1 MSLRLKLV
9 IGLVV
14 LAAGATIALGVSSY
28 VDTANRLQATI
39 DHSLD
44 DAAASLRPGGPGNDP
59 DGGLGLD
66 RGRTLPGGQARPRSF
81 EQILVQVVDRSGVVV
96 AAPQTGALPVGD
108 EAREV
113 AAGLHQRSRDDA
125 AVDGIRYRVLT
136 IGTAG
141 GAVQLAR
148 SLAETDD
155 LLHGIRDRTLV
166 AVAVVVALAAAIGWL
181 VARQVSRRLE
191 RLTGVAEQVAATGRL
206 DVPVPVGGTD
216 EAGRLGVAFNE
227 MLTALAESR
236 EAQERLVH
244 DAAHELRTPLTSLR
258 ANVAALRRLERL
270 EPSERVR
277 VIDDLGTETRELT
290 DLVNDLVDSATDRR
304 VDEPVEP
311 VILADVVER
320 VAARARRRRQV
331 ELVVDADDSVVEGR
345 RQAIERAVSNLV
357 DNAAK
362 FAGEAGPI
370 EVVVRDG
377 RVEVRDRGPGIGA
390 ADLPLVFDRFHRAE
404 AARPLPGSGLG
415 LAIVRDVAHA
425 HHGTVFAED
434 RPGGGAIVGFTL
446 PTVTSGPR

>member
-1 MSLRLKLV
+1 
-9 IGLVV
+9 
-14 LAAGATIALGVSSY
+14 
-28 VDTANRLQATI
+28 
-39 DHSLD
+39 
-44 DAAASLRPGGPGNDP
+44 
-59 DGGLGLD
+59 
-66 RGRTLPGGQARPRSF
+66 
-81 EQILVQVVDRSGVVV
+81 
-96 AAPQTGALPVGD
+96 
-108 EAREV
+108 
-113 AAGLHQRSRDDA
+113 
-125 AVDGIRYRVLT
+125 
-136 IGTAG
+136 
-141 GAVQLAR
+141 
-148 SLAETDD
+148 
-155 LLHGIRDRTLV
+155 
-166 AVAVVVALAAAIGWL
+166 
-181 VARQVSRRLE
+181 
-191 RLTGVAEQVAATGRL
+191 
-206 DVPVPVGGTD
+206 
-216 EAGRLGVAFNE
+216 
-227 MLTALAESR
+227 
-236 EAQERLVH
+236 VH